1 MFRLNINPLA
11 EISIQNQHEK
21 YSLKIV
27 FFLFSERNMKLY
39 TTKTFISRDNI
50 SFSYWNTLS
59 NIIKFSL

>member
-27 FFLFSERNMKLY
+27 LILLSERNMKLY
-39 TTKTFISRDNI
+39 TAKTFISGDNV